1 MIRKKSA
8 VLLSLVLLSFYQ
20 ARGHFVRK
28 CCPAGEQLA
37 PEYRPDDDP
46 EDDPIYEDTKVKC
59 ISPGQLSL
67 LKEASTRQIQFQPS
81 NTTSTIPKLPLL
93 FPDNSPA
100 PEGSFEVL
108 VTSSTVCDGYKID
121 NPHHVKAIYTDG
133 FVIDGSYERPY
144 DCVDFVFNY
153 SNVQPVGIF
162 CNEEYRRACP
172 EDRTCLEKCCR
183 HGKLLVKGIDGLEC
197 QESNHSM
204 WSSSSYEKLLG
215 NQVQET
221 ISLFYKNYF
230 EVCYTS
236 SSEYEIQPNGS
247 LYNPA
252 NKSFTNYFCLDNY
265 VDIDKPWI
273 EAREV
278 VLTEPENCFRA
289 REEVELGIFW
299 VLHIV
304 ATCIS
309 LVSLCL
315 TFLAYVLVPKY
326 QNVKGKIVL
335 VNVIFTSLL
344 FGFLLLSH
352 FTVYTDFVL
361 DCSTTNSFCKFFSNY
376 SCVVMGYIGYFLYI
390 ATFSWITILGFNF
403 FWNISS
409 GLQPYDSCYRSDSSY
424 GFPIQIATAPGNST
438 SSHIRLLYFFCNFFP
453 PGFLALILLLLLAQE
468 LLDLPWPD
476 DDFATHR
483 AALSAL
489 SSAIFWILALA
500 LDLIWTFTRDNAPA
514 INSDNSSMRI
524 SSSVGLGFPLLL
536 TSILASFHAFLP
548 RYKGVA
554 AEAPWYNV
562 LNPRMGQQDRCF
574 ISLAEP
580 SRILLLYHLPIFC
593 IVLINVF
600 FFSVIV
606 RRIFYT
612 KRNSIIRNQNQATN
626 ELLEQMVR
634 NYYILKVEN
643 IPGQI
648 KITTTF
654 SFSNCYQKLV
664 HYVVVIKLDSDQFHL
679 LGSLLQTLPR
689 LWHFL
694 EPGAC
699 GHDSHGVLQPESSCA
714 QLCHHHERLEPA
726 QRPLHVSHLCLR

>member
-1 MIRKKSA
+1 M
-8 VLLSLVLLSFYQ
+8 
-20 ARGHFVRK
+20 
-28 CCPAGEQLA
+28 
-37 PEYRPDDDP
+37 
-46 EDDPIYEDTKVKC
+46 
-59 ISPGQLSL
+59 
-67 LKEASTRQIQFQPS
+67 
-81 NTTSTIPKLPLL
+81 
-93 FPDNSPA
+93 
-100 PEGSFEVL
+100 
-108 VTSSTVCDGYKID
+108 
-121 NPHHVKAIYTDG
+121 
-133 FVIDGSYERPY
+133 
-144 DCVDFVFNY
+144 
-153 SNVQPVGIF
+153 
-162 CNEEYRRACP
+162 
-172 EDRTCLEKCCR
+172 
-183 HGKLLVKGIDGLEC
+183 
-197 QESNHSM
+197 
-204 WSSSSYEKLLG
+204 
-215 NQVQET
+215 
-221 ISLFYKNYF
+221 
-230 EVCYTS
+230 
-236 SSEYEIQPNGS
+236 
-247 LYNPA
+247 
-252 NKSFTNYFCLDNY
+252 
-265 VDIDKPWI
+265 
-273 EAREV
+273 
-278 VLTEPENCFRA
+278 
-289 REEVELGIFW
+289 
-299 VLHIV
+299 
-304 ATCIS
+304 
-309 LVSLCL
+309 
-315 TFLAYVLVPKY
+315 
-326 QNVKGKIVL
+326 
-335 VNVIFTSLL
+335 
-344 FGFLLLSH
+344 
-352 FTVYTDFVL
+352 
-361 DCSTTNSFCKFFSNY
+361 
-376 SCVVMGYIGYFLYI
+376 
-390 ATFSWITILGFNF
+390 
-403 FWNISS
+403 
-409 GLQPYDSCYRSDSSY
+409 
-424 GFPIQIATAPGNST
+424 
-438 SSHIRLLYFFCNFFP
+438 
-453 PGFLALILLLLLAQE
+453 ILLLLLAQE
-468 LLDLPWPD
+468 LLYLPWPD

-548 RYKGVA
+548 QYKGVA

-634 NYYILKVEN
+634 HFYTLKVEK

-694 EPGAC
+694 EPGAF